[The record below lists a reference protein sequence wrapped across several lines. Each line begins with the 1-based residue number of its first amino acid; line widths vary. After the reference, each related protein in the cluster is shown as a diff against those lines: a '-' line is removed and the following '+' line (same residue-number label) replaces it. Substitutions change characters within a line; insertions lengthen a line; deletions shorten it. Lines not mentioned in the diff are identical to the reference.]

1 MPYCPN
7 RECPERMVMGLPAA
21 FVRGTTHCSDCG
33 TALVEGEP
41 AFAEEKGWTA
51 LGTLQPREAES
62 LCQSCAAP
70 VEPGVR
76 LCERCAEGP
85 REDSATEQPASAE
98 SPLQVEQLDF
108 AGQESARQRE
118 SEGAATAAARRFV
131 PGRMWD
137 PARPL
142 TAERIVDGMLLAEIL
157 EFRRQRRPS
166 PRPR

>member
-1 MPYCPN
+1 
-7 RECPERMVMGLPAA
+7 MGLPAE

-41 AFAEEKGWTA
+41 AFAEEEGWTV

-70 VEPGVR
+70 VEPGAR
-76 LCERCAEGP
+76 LCDRCAEEP
-85 REDSATEQPASAE
+85 RENSATEQPASTE

-108 AGQESARQRE
+108 EGQELARQGE
-118 SEGAATAAARRFV
+118 SEGAATAAVRRFG

-142 TAERIVDGMLLAEIL
+142 TAERIVDAMLLAEIL
-157 EFRRQRRPS
+157 DLRRLRRPS